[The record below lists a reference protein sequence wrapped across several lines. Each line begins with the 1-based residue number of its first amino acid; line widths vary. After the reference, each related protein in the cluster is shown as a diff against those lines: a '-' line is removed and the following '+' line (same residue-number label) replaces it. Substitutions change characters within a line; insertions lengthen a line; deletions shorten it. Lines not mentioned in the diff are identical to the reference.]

1 MGLTFKENCPDLR
14 NTRVTDI
21 IKELESYGI
30 QVDVYD
36 PWVNPDD
43 AKTEYGIEMTNTP
56 QSLAYDAMI
65 VAVAHD
71 EFVHEVI
78 ANAYGKPRSVIFD
91 VKGILPRS
99 AGALR
104 L

>member
-1 MGLTFKENCPDLR
+1 MIN
-14 NTRVTDI
+14 V
-21 IKELESYGI
+21 
-30 QVDVYD
+30 
-36 PWVNPDD
+36 
-43 AKTEYGIEMTNTP
+43 P
-56 QSLAYDAMI
+56 QPQGYDAMI

-71 EFVHEVI
+71 EFVQEDI
-78 ANAYGKPRSVIFD
+78 ANVYGKSQSVVFD